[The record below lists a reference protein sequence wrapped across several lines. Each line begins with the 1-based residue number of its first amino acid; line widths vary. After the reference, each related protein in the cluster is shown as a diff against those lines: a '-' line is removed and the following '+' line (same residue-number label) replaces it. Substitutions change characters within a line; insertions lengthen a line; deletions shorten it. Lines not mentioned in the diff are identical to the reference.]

1 MVPTHVPRQFAL
13 IVSAFLLVEGIWEL
27 FSPVVFGAFSSNQ
40 VHGVIHIVLGI
51 GGLVAAA
58 RGAAR
63 GFLTFL
69 GVVLLAVGIL
79 WFVPATRHIPEDVI
93 NVNRAVAIFNVIL
106 GAVSL
111 FMARDARR
119 HARL

>member
-1 MVPTHVPRQFAL
+1 MVPTHVPRQFAF

-27 FSPVVFGAFSSNQ
+27 FSPAVFGVFTTNQ
-40 VHGVIHIVLGI
+40 AHGAIHIVLGI
-51 GGLVAAA
+51 AGLAAA
-58 RGAAR
+58 AKGAAR

-69 GVVLLAVGIL
+69 GVLLLAVGIL
-79 WFVPATRHIPEDVI
+79 WFVPATRHIPEDLI

-111 FMARDARR
+111 MMARDARR